1 MKSQHVLNFL
11 LGIYI
16 FIFFSY
22 LFGPLIIMSITAF
35 NSAEFPAITPWE
47 CFSWRW
53 FSEGKIAYDGQHL
66 AGLSTDWRLHDGL
79 ISSLIIGFG
88 VVCLSVPI
96 GLAASIVLTQVH
108 SRLRTLF
115 YSVSIMPVLF
125 PGVIIG
131 ISTVVLWD
139 RIATIGGDGLI
150 SDLGRNGIFLTIL
163 GQTCFISTYCFLIFV
178 ARLQRFDQTQ
188 EEAALDLGASQTQVF
203 FKILI
208 PYLRPAIASSA
219 VIAFLASFENYNTTV
234 FSILSDQTLTTV
246 IASKVRLGISPAI
259 SALALVI
266 ILLTLIA
273 AITYE
278 ILKRREDK
286 KKKERQDLLLFEETQ
301 DSRLKR
307 EMKGSFRM
315 PKSIFLVLVLI
326 VIGLFGF
333 NQLVKNGL
341 YGSECVK
348 AAEIAKKSKFSDQL
362 KLLQQNVGTV
372 DEKSLKA
379 GDLGGNKDY
388 NDIFGDPNLFKN
400 FGGLDNKSPNN
411 SSNLF
416 SID

>member
-1 MKSQHVLNFL
+1 MRSQHVLNIL

-16 FIFFSY
+16 FIFLTY
-22 LFGPLIIMSITAF
+22 LFGPLLIMSVTAF

-53 FSEGKIAYDGQHL
+53 FNEGKIAYDGQHL
-66 AGLSTDWRLHDGL
+66 AGLGTDWRLHDGL
-79 ISSLIIGFG
+79 IKSLIIGIG
-88 VVCLSVPI
+88 VVTLSVPI
-96 GLAASIVLTQVH
+96 GMAASIVLTQVH
-108 SRLRTLF
+108 SRLRTIF

-139 RIATIGGDGLI
+139 RIATIGGEGFIADI
-150 SDLGRNGIFLTIL
+150 GRNGIFLTIL

-208 PYLRPAIASSA
+208 PYLMPAIASSA

-278 ILKRREDK
+278 VLRRREDK
-286 KKKERQDLLLFEETQ
+286 KKKERQDQLLYEETQ
-301 DSRLKR
+301 DSRLKK
-307 EMKGSFRM
+307 EQKKSFKL
-315 PKSIFLVLVLI
+315 PTSIYVIIFIFI
-326 VIGLFGF
+326 VGVFGF
-333 NQLVKNGL
+333 NQLIKNGL
-341 YGSECVK
+341 YGSECVA
-348 AAEIAKKSKFSDQL
+348 AAESAKKSNFSDQL
-362 KLLQQNVGTV
+362 KLLQQNAESV
-372 DEKSLKA
+372 DEESLE
-379 GDLGGNKDY
+379 GGELGLSL
-388 NDIFGDPNLFKN
+388 IH
-400 FGGLDNKSPNN
+400 
-411 SSNLF
+411 
-416 SID
+416 I

>member
-1 MKSQHVLNFL
+1 MKSQHALNFI

-16 FIFFSY
+16 FIFLAY

-53 FSEGKIAYDGQHL
+53 FQEGKIAYDGQHL

-79 ISSLIIGFG
+79 IKSLIIGLG
-88 VVCLSVPI
+88 VVVLAVPI
-96 GLAASIVLTQVH
+96 GMAASIVLTQVH

-139 RIATIGGDGLI
+139 RIATIGGEGFIADI
-150 SDLGRNGIFLTIL
+150 GRNGIFLTIL

-203 FKILI
+203 FKVLI
-208 PYLRPAIASSA
+208 PYLMPAIASSA

-266 ILLTLIA
+266 IFLTLLA
-273 AITYE
+273 AIIYE
-278 ILKRREDK
+278 VLKRREDR
-286 KKKERQDLLLFEETQ
+286 KKKERQDQLLYEETQ
-301 DSRLKR
+301 DSRLKK
-307 EMKGSFRM
+307 EEKKSFRISR
-315 PKSIFLVLVLI
+315 SIYVILFLII
-326 VIGLFGF
+326 VSIFGF

-341 YGSECVK
+341 YGSECVT
-348 AAEIAKKSKFSDQL
+348 AAEAVKKSKFADQL
-362 KLLQQNVGTV
+362 KLLQQNVDTV
-372 DEKSLKA
+372 DEKSLE
-379 GDLGGNKDY
+379 GGELGGNKDY
-388 NDIFGDPNLFKN
+388 SDIFGDSNLFKD
-400 FGGLDNKSPNN
+400 FGGFDTKKE
-411 SSNLF
+411 
-416 SID
+416 D

>member
-1 MKSQHVLNFL
+1 
-11 LGIYI
+11 
-16 FIFFSY
+16 
-22 LFGPLIIMSITAF
+22 MSVTAF

-53 FSEGKIAYDGQHL
+53 FQEGKIAYDGQHL
-66 AGLSTDWRLHDGL
+66 AGLSSDWRLHDGL
-79 ISSLIIGFG
+79 IKSLIIGLG
-88 VVCLSVPI
+88 VVVLAVPI
-96 GLAASIVLTQVH
+96 GMAASIVLTQVH
-108 SRLRTLF
+108 SRLRTIF

-139 RIATIGGDGLI
+139 RIATIGGEGFIADI
-150 SDLGRNGIFLTIL
+150 GRNGIFLTIL

-208 PYLRPAIASSA
+208 PYLMPAIASSA

-266 ILLTLIA
+266 IFLTIMA
-273 AITYE
+273 AIIYE
-278 ILKRREDK
+278 VLRRREDR
-286 KKKERQDLLLFEETQ
+286 KKKERQDQLLYEETQ
-301 DSRLKR
+301 DSRLKK
-307 EMKGSFRM
+307 EEKKSFRI
-315 PKSIFLVLVLI
+315 PRSIYVILFLII
-326 VIGLFGF
+326 VGIFGF

-341 YGSECVK
+341 YGSECVT
-348 AAEIAKKSKFSDQL
+348 AAEAVKKSKFSDQL
-362 KLLQQNVGTV
+362 KLLQQNVDTV
-372 DEKSLKA
+372 DEKSLE
-379 GDLGGNKDY
+379 GGELGGNKDY
-388 NDIFGDPNLFKN
+388 SDIFGDSNLFKD
-400 FGGLDNKSPNN
+400 FGGFDTKEE
-411 SSNLF
+411 
-416 SID
+416 D